1 MPIVAAVSLKLKS
14 SAATVALSA
23 LAPAAVF
30 QAERE
35 ISQIACPLDGAAQVP
50 QAAPVAERT
59 VAPDTA
65 SDDARP
71 LPVPK
76 TWTATL
82 SMSA

>member
-1 MPIVAAVSLKLKS
+1 MDEASLKLKS
-14 SAATVALSA
+14 SAATAAVSS

-35 ISQIACPLDGAAQVP
+35 ISQIACPLDGDAQVP
-50 QAAPVAERT
+50 QAAPDEERT

-71 LPVPK
+71 LPVLK